1 MIIINSPTFYGA
13 KEAIRGMRNS
23 YNSWGKS
30 DSKTVDGKFIIGERD
45 LELMH
50 KLSISSSD
58 HRKFLRMMIVYMDIT
73 APLYWWK
80 EFDTYKVGT
89 VANSCST
96 MHRITA
102 KPFEID
108 DFSHDQISKD
118 IQNNS
123 DEYLIQVVRWLN
135 NIRDRYLLKKDKQS
149 WWDIIQLL
157 PSSYNQTRTVMLNY
171 EVLKNIYFAR
181 QSHKLDEWKYFCDYI
196 STFPNA
202 NELIISK

>member
-1 MIIINSPTFYGA
+1 MFRTS
-13 KEAIRGMRNS
+13 R
-23 YNSWGKS
+23 
-30 DSKTVDGKFIIGERD
+30 V
-45 LELMH
+45 
-50 KLSISSSD
+50 
-58 HRKFLRMMIVYMDIT
+58 
-73 APLYWWK
+73 
-80 EFDTYKVGT
+80 
-89 VANSCST
+89 
-96 MHRITA
+96 
-102 KPFEID
+102 
-108 DFSHDQISKD
+108 
-118 IQNNS
+118 NNTP
-123 DEYLIQVVRWLN
+123 YRWLN